1 MAGRLFTPLAL
12 AALLATGCAV
22 GNVHNYRD
30 AAFPLEKDSGQAVA
44 VAVQDQRPYVL
55 DGNKGPEFV
64 GLSRGGF
71 GNPFSV
77 TTASGQPMADDMA
90 RAVASSLETAGYR
103 PTVVPL
109 SPKETLDA
117 VRAKLSAAQTPRSLY
132 LAVREWKSDT
142 YMGTSLTYDLTLS
155 VLDTR
160 GMPLADKSDRGK
172 RDLGGSAWNPPAHA
186 RKAAPEMFSKMM
198 GEFLADEGIRKAL
211 R

>member
-1 MAGRLFTPLAL
+1 MTRSLTLL
-12 AALLATGCAV
+12 LSAALLATGCAV

-30 AAFPLEKDSGQAVA
+30 AAFPLAKDSGQAVA

-103 PTVVPL
+103 PTVVAL
-109 SPKETLDA
+109 SPKEGMDA
-117 VRAKLSAAQTPRSLY
+117 VRAKLAAARAPRAL
-132 LAVREWKSDT
+132 LLVVREWKSDT

-155 VLDTR
+155 VLDT
-160 GMPLADKSDRGK
+160 GGAVLADKSDRGK
-172 RDLGGSAWNPPAHA
+172 RDLGASAWNPPAHA

-198 GEFLADEGIRKAL
+198 GEFLSDEAIRKAL
-211 R
+211 K